1 MCLAK
6 RNSSHAALAHDFRAP
21 QASDNAMKK
30 LTRFALCAILLAAP
44 ATLTLAGCGGG
55 SNKPAIPEISRTDRF
70 TLSNGQNAVL
80 VTRPSGLKL
89 TGTLQILNEPT
100 QQSAELPVGLPLGTY
115 DLVGSFA
122 APRGFDLV
130 GTFPNGR
137 DKLTLSGQLPLPN
150 VEGSYALSYNDVVV
164 RGIIPALKGSI

>member
-1 MCLAK
+1 ML
-6 RNSSHAALAHDFRAP
+6 
-21 QASDNAMKK
+21 
-30 LTRFALCAILLAAP
+30 P
-44 ATLTLAGCGGG
+44 ATLTLTGCGGG
-55 SNKPAIPEISRTDRF
+55 SNTPALPAISRTDN
-70 TLSNGQNAVL
+70 LVLPNGQNAVL
-80 VTRPSGLKL
+80 LTRPAGKQL

-100 QQSAELPVGLPLGTY
+100 RQSADLPVGLPLGTY

-150 VEGSYALSYNDVVV
+150 AVGSYTLSYNDVVV
-164 RGIIPALKGSI
+164 RGAIPALTVRG

>member
-1 MCLAK
+1 
-6 RNSSHAALAHDFRAP
+6 
-21 QASDNAMKK
+21 MKK
-30 LTRFALCAILLAAP
+30 LTRYALCALLLAAP
-44 ATLTLAGCGGG
+44 ATSVLSGCGGG
-55 SNKPAIPEISRTDRF
+55 SDKPAIPAISRTDNF
-70 TLSNGQNAVL
+70 TLPNGQNAVL
-80 VTRPSGLKL
+80 VTRPRGTQL

-137 DKLTLSGQLPLPN
+137 DKLTLSGQLPLPAA
-150 VEGSYALSYNDVVV
+150 EGSYVLSYNDVVV
-164 RGIIPALKGSI
+164 RGVIPALKK